1 MRTCYS
7 EAAIFLPYAHV
18 CKSCSETTY
27 HLFFEY
33 AFALNLSA
41 WFGSIL
47 NSSIQINSMDDIWII
62 MNKNWS
68 PQCKM
73 VIKACFINI
82 LNVIWFNRKQSRF
95 QDKFLG
101 WRPAINLIIAKVA
114 LSGNNTVKSSS
125 ISMQEFSIL
134 KACNVSVK
142 PPRAPIIREV
152 VWTPP
157 LSPWIKIN
165 TDGACV
171 KNPVKASIGGIFRNN
186 EGCCVGCFAQSL
198 GDGNALVKHY

>member
-1 MRTCYS
+1 MFKQGIGQNFHWAKSIWSPEIPPSKSLVVWRLMHNKLPSDENLLFRGCYFPS
-7 EAAIFLPYAHV
+7 MCSV

-27 HLFFEY
+27 HLFFEC
-33 AFALNLSA
+33 AFALNLWA

-47 NSSIQINSMDDIWII
+47 NSSIQINSMDDIGII

-68 PQCKM
+68 PQCKV

-82 LNVIWFNRKQSRF
+82 LNVIWFNRNQSRF

-101 WRPAINLIIAKVA
+101 WRPAINLIIAKVS
-114 LSGNNTVKSSS
+114 LSGNNTIKSSS

-142 PPRAPIIREV
+142 PPR
-152 VWTPP
+152 
-157 LSPWIKIN
+157 
-165 TDGACV
+165 
-171 KNPVKASIGGIFRNN
+171 
-186 EGCCVGCFAQSL
+186 
-198 GDGNALVKHY
+198 